1 MHYNVIDG
9 TDGTIF
15 AAATTIDKAWSIAAK
30 LNVSAGFPR
39 FYVFAH

>member
-9 TDGTIF
+9 TDGTIY
-15 AAATTIDKAWSIAAK
+15 AAATNADKAWSIAAN
-30 LNVSAGFPR
+30 LNVLAGFAR